1 MAIAQ
6 RLTNHTPGQD
16 LPWTPGFARWLWF
29 LWVVFVVYGS
39 LVPLEF
45 RPMTLEEA
53 LERFAQT
60 PMLDIGLQGRA
71 DWIANGV
78 LYVPV
83 GFLTVAIMA
92 PRTLAGRLF
101 SSLVAGGFGV
111 VLAVAVEFSQL
122 FFPPRTVSLN
132 DLLAETLGTMLGVVL
147 AWRGQVWLS
156 TMLAVLRGNWREVA
170 NALVPA
176 GALLVVLVSWF
187 PFDLLLSSAELAI
200 KANSDFW
207 GWFVAPVSA
216 GQSFPRLLARL
227 GAEVAVLVP
236 VGILWARS
244 TWAQR
249 KSSKAAASLKVAF
262 WLGAAL
268 GMLIEV
274 GQWFVFSG
282 VSQGLSVLTRGLG
295 WMLGVWLWNRRHVW
309 GLDQWRAGIRRFLWP
324 LASLHLMGIFVLSGW
339 TSGAWRTTE
348 EALARLDGDLRLV
361 PFYFHYYTSEAVALQ
376 SLLAVALLYAPIAL
390 WCWAL
395 SLSPRV
401 SALVA
406 LLLAFMVE
414 AGKLFPASTRPDP
427 TNLLIAAMAAGL
439 CMLLLQKFSQP
450 RSATFA
456 ASDRRSEARVSPV
469 SPASLKSS
477 TSPPRV
483 WVLLMLAGVLAVWLT
498 QFPVYPLVVAAVL
511 TFSAV
516 IVWWRP
522 VAVFGVLAAALPSLD
537 LTALSGREYIDEFDM
552 LLLLSFAVA
561 WVRQSSQGAQGLLPA
576 PDAPL
581 NMALGVFAL
590 SALLCALMAWQ
601 PWDIAALRDPDSP
614 LSPWYGLRLFK
625 GVLWAVCAYLLARR
639 QLASGLPVVSAFGV
653 GLVVGL
659 AYTACF
665 VFWERA
671 VFPGVWDFSVGY
683 RVAGPVVP
691 MRLGG
696 AYLDTFLIAALPF
709 AVVGALT
716 SKSLA
721 WRAFC
726 ALTALAAIYAVAV
739 TFTRTT
745 YLAAAVAGLLA
756 SAAIVCRPGVK
767 RLTPVMAIGLAVA
780 MAAIAY
786 PIVSGPFASARMAN
800 VKEDFQTRW
809 DHFSKVLAMGS
820 SDVLSVVL
828 GHGLGRFP
836 AENYWNRVAS
846 GDPDQTMAVHRF
858 VQRESMGQLQLGA
871 GPSLYVDQLV
881 DVQSGESVT
890 LELRARS
897 VGADGSVAVL
907 LCQKWLLSSENCVSS
922 QFSLTDRED
931 GELRSST
938 LLTGAFVDKSPWLQ
952 RPVRL
957 ALNNAGPVRVDI
969 ESVSM
974 RNADGVE
981 LMRNGDF
988 TKGSDHWSYTSD
1000 DHLSWRTHNIALGV
1014 WFDQGLVGLLA
1025 LGAMI
1030 SLGLFRSARGMLSK
1044 NRASFALGAAL
1055 TGLLFVG
1062 MFETITDEPRY
1073 LLLVLCMAWMAAL
1086 QGRLGAM
1093 PKSSRAA
1100 LGQPVPE
1107 GALHP

>member
-1 MAIAQ
+1 MAIDQ
-6 RLTNHTPGQD
+6 RLVSRTPSHD
-16 LPWTPGFARWLWF
+16 LPWTPAFARWLWF
-29 LWVVFVVYGS
+29 LWVVFVIYGS

-45 RPMTLEEA
+45 RPMELEKA
-53 LERFAQT
+53 LKKFALA

-83 GFLTVAIMA
+83 GFLTVAMMA
-92 PRTLAGRLF
+92 PRTFAGRLF
-101 SSLVAGGFGV
+101 CSLMAVGFGV
-111 VLAVAVEFSQL
+111 LLAVAVEFSQL

-132 DLLAETLGTMLGVVL
+132 DLIAESLGTILGVLL
-147 AWRGQVWLS
+147 AWRGYVWLS
-156 TMLAVLRGNWREVA
+156 MMLVVLRGNWREA
-170 NALVPA
+170 ADALVTG
-176 GALLVVLVSWF
+176 GALLVVLIAWF
-187 PFDLLLSSAELAI
+187 PFDFLLTWTELTV
-200 KANSDFW
+200 KVNGDFW
-207 GWFVAPVSA
+207 GWFMAPVFA
-216 GQSFPRLLARL
+216 RESFPRMLARMA
-227 GAEVAVLVP
+227 AEAAVLVP
-236 VGILWARS
+236 LGVLWARS
-244 TWAQR
+244 KWAQR
-249 KSSKAAASLKVAF
+249 NLGSAQASLKVAF
-262 WLGAAL
+262 SLGFSL
-268 GMLIEV
+268 GLLIEA

-282 VSQGLSVLTRGLG
+282 VSQGLSVFTRGFGWVLG
-295 WMLGVWLWNRRHVW
+295 AWLWNRRHVW
-309 GLDQWRAGIRRFLWP
+309 GPNQWRASMRRFLWP
-324 LASLHLMGIFVLSGW
+324 LASLHLTVVLILSGW
-339 TSGAWRTTE
+339 SRGAWRTTE
-348 EALARLDGDLRLV
+348 EALARLDGELRLV
-361 PFYFHYYTSEAVALQ
+361 PFYYHYYTSEAVALQ
-376 SLLAVALLYAPIAL
+376 SLLAVAFLYAPIGL

-406 LLLAFMVE
+406 LVVAFAVE
-414 AGKLFPASTRPDP
+414 AGKLFPAATRPDP
-427 TNLLIAAMAAGL
+427 TNLLIASMAAAV
-439 CMLLLQKFSQP
+439 CALLLEKFSEPSQG
-450 RSATFA
+450 TLA
-456 ASDRRSEARVSPV
+456 ASGQTTDSPISPV
-469 SPASLKSS
+469 SLKLS
-477 TSPPRV
+477 TSLCQLLP
-483 WVLLMLAGVLAVWLT
+483 LLMLAGFLALWLT

-511 TFSAV
+511 TSSAV

-522 VAVFGVLAAALPSLD
+522 VAVFGLLAAALPSWD

-552 LLLLSFAVA
+552 LLLVGFAVA
-561 WVRQSSQGAQGLLPA
+561 WTLQSSQGSQRHLPT

-581 NMALGVFAL
+581 NMAFGVFAL

-625 GVLWAVCAYLLARR
+625 GVLWGVCAYLLARR
-639 QLASGLPVVSAFGV
+639 QIASGLPVVPAFGV
-653 GLVVGL
+653 GLVAGL

-671 VFPGVWDFSVGY
+671 VFPGVWDFAVGY

-696 AYLDTFLIAALPF
+696 AYLDAYLVAALPF

-756 SAAIVCRPGVK
+756 SAATVCRPGPR
-767 RLTPVMAIGLAVA
+767 RLMPVMAISLTVA

-800 VKEDFQTRW
+800 VQEDLQTRL

-820 SDVLSVVL
+820 SDVASVVL

-836 AENYWNRVAS
+836 AENYWDSVALGES
-846 GDPDQTMAVHRF
+846 AQTMAVHRF
-858 VQRESMGQLQLGA
+858 LQQDGAGQLQLGA

-881 DVQSGESVT
+881 DVQPGESVRI
-890 LELRARS
+890 ELLARS
-897 VGADGSVAVL
+897 VGADGSLTVL

-922 QFSLTDRED
+922 KFSLTDSED
-931 GELRSST
+931 GNLRFST
-938 LLTGAFVDKSPWLQ
+938 LLTGAFVDKFPWLQ

-957 ALNNAGPVRVDI
+957 GLNNAGPARVDI
-969 ESVSM
+969 ASVSL
-974 RNADGVE
+974 RNANGVE
-981 LMRNGDF
+981 LLLNGDF

-1025 LGAMI
+1025 MGAMF
-1030 SLGLFRSARGMLSK
+1030 SLGLFRSGKGMLSR
-1044 NRASFALGAAL
+1044 NHASFALGAAL

-1086 QGRLGAM
+1086 QGEIGATS
-1093 PKSSRAA
+1093 KGVGVRFVTRSLKASFTH
-1100 LGQPVPE
+1100 E
-1107 GALHP
+1107 

>member
-1 MAIAQ
+1 MAIDY
-6 RLTNHTPGQD
+6 RLTNHTPAQD
-16 LPWTPGFARWLWF
+16 LPWTPGLARWLWF
-29 LWVVFVVYGS
+29 LWVVFVIYGS

-53 LERFAQT
+53 LEKFALT

-83 GFLTVAIMA
+83 GFLTVAMMA
-92 PRTLAGRLF
+92 PRTFAGRLF
-101 SSLVAGGFGV
+101 RSLVAMSFGV

-132 DLLAETLGTMLGVVL
+132 DLLAETLGTMLGVFL
-147 AWRGQVWLS
+147 AWRGHVWLS

-187 PFDLLLSSAELAI
+187 PFDLLLSTAELAI

-216 GQSFPRLLARL
+216 GQSLPRLLARL
-227 GAEVAVLVP
+227 AAEAAVLVP
-236 VGILWARS
+236 VGVLWARS

-249 KSSKAAASLKVAF
+249 KSSHTAASLKVAF

-268 GMLIEV
+268 GLLIEV

-295 WMLGVWLWNRRHVW
+295 WMLGAWLWNRRHVW
-309 GLDQWRAGIRRFLWP
+309 GLNQWRAGIRRFLWL
-324 LASLHLMGIFVLSGW
+324 LAPLHLMGILVLSGW

-361 PFYFHYYTSEAVALQ
+361 PFYYHYYTSEAIALQ

-406 LLLAFMVE
+406 LLLAFVVE

-427 TNLLIAAMAAGL
+427 TNLLIAATAAGL

-450 RSATFA
+450 RLATVA
-456 ASDRRSEARVSPV
+456 ASDRRSESRM
-469 SPASLKSS
+469 SPASQKSS
-477 TSPPRV
+477 TSLPRV
-483 WVLLMLAGVLAVWLT
+483 WVLLMLTGVLAVWLS
-498 QFPVYPLVVAAVL
+498 QFPVYPLFVAAVL
-511 TFSAV
+511 TASAV
-516 IVWWRP
+516 IVWCRP
-522 VAVFGVLAAALPSLD
+522 VAVFGVLAAALPSWD
-537 LTALSGREYIDEFDM
+537 LTALSGREYIDEFDV

-561 WVRQSSQGAQGLLPA
+561 WVRQSSQGTQGFLPA

-590 SALLCALMAWQ
+590 SALLCAFMAWQ
-601 PWDIAALRDPDSP
+601 PWDIAALRNPDSP

-625 GVLWAVCAYLLARR
+625 GVLWATCAYLLARR
-639 QLASGLPVVSAFGV
+639 QLASGLPVVPAFGV

-756 SAAIVCRPGVK
+756 SAATVCRPGVK
-767 RLTPVMAIGLAVA
+767 RLTPVMAIGLTVA

-800 VKEDFQTRW
+800 VKEDFQTRL
-809 DHFSKVLAMGS
+809 DHFSKVLDMGS
-820 SDVLSVVL
+820 SDVKSVVL

-836 AENYWNRVAS
+836 AVNYWDSVAS
-846 GDPDQTMAVHRF
+846 GEPDQTMAVHRF
-858 VQRESMGQLQLGA
+858 VQSESTGQLQLGA
-871 GPSLYVDQLV
+871 GPALYVDQLV
-881 DVQSGESVT
+881 NVQSGESVK

-922 QFSLTDRED
+922 QFSLTDSE
-931 GELRSST
+931 GGQLSSST
-938 LLTGAFVDKSPWLQ
+938 LFTGAFVDKSPWLQ

-969 ESVSM
+969 TSVSL

-981 LMRNGDF
+981 LLRNGDF
-988 TKGSDHWSYTSD
+988 AKGSDHWSYTSD

-1025 LGAMI
+1025 LGAMV
-1030 SLGLFRSARGMLSK
+1030 SLGLVRSARGMLSR

-1086 QGRLGAM
+1086 QGNVGATPRGIRLRSATLSL
-1093 PKSSRAA
+1093 KARSTH
-1100 LGQPVPE
+1100 E
-1107 GALHP
+1107 

>member
-1 MAIAQ
+1 MVIDQ
-6 RLTNHTPGQD
+6 RLTNDVPGQD
-16 LPWTPGFARWLWF
+16 LSWTPGFARWLWF

-45 RPMTLEEA
+45 RPLTLEEA

-60 PMLDIGLQGRA
+60 QMLDIGLQGRA

-83 GFLTVAIMA
+83 GFLTVAMMA
-92 PRTLAGRLF
+92 PRTLASRLF
-101 SSLVAGGFGV
+101 CSLMAVGFGV
-111 VLAVAVEFSQL
+111 LLAVAVEFSQL

-132 DLLAETLGTMLGVVL
+132 DLLAETLGTMLGVFL

-170 NALVPA
+170 NALLPA

-216 GQSFPRLLARL
+216 GQLLPRMLARL

-236 VGILWARS
+236 LGALWARS

-249 KSSKAAASLKVAF
+249 TSGSAAASLKVAF
-262 WLGAAL
+262 WLGVAL
-268 GMLIEV
+268 GLLIEV

-295 WMLGVWLWNRRHVW
+295 WMLGAWLWNRRQVW
-309 GLDQWRAGIRRFLWP
+309 GPNQWRAGIRRFLWP
-324 LASLHLMGIFVLSGW
+324 LASLHLVGVLILSGW

-348 EALARLDGDLRLV
+348 AALARLDGDLRLV
-361 PFYFHYYTSEAVALQ
+361 PFYYHYYTSEAIALQ
-376 SLLAVALLYAPIAL
+376 SLLAVAFLYAPIAL

-401 SALVA
+401 SAFVA
-406 LLLAFMVE
+406 LLVAFAVE

-427 TNLLIAAMAAGL
+427 TNLLIAAMATGISV
-439 CMLLLQKFSQP
+439 LLLQKFSQP
-450 RSATFA
+450 SPATFA
-456 ASDRRSEARVSPV
+456 ASERRGVSRVSPV
-469 SPASLKSS
+469 SQKTSTAS
-477 TSPPRV
+477 PWV
-483 WVLLMLAGVLAVWLT
+483 WVLLMLTGVLAVWLL
-498 QFPVYPLVVAAVL
+498 QFPVNRLVVAAVL
-511 TFSAV
+511 TLSAV
-516 IVWWRP
+516 MVWWRP
-522 VAVFGVLAAALPSLD
+522 VTVFGVLAAALPSWD

-561 WVRQSSQGAQGLLPA
+561 WVRQSSQGTQGFLPA

-590 SALLCALMAWQ
+590 SALLCAFMAWQ

-625 GVLWAVCAYLLARR
+625 GVLWATCAYLLARR
-639 QLASGLPVVSAFGV
+639 QLASELPVVPAFGV

-671 VFPGVWDFSVGY
+671 VFPGVWDFSVEY

-696 AYLDTFLIAALPF
+696 AYLDAFLIASLPF

-716 SKSLA
+716 GKSLG

-745 YLAAAVAGLLA
+745 YLAAGVAALVAAAA
-756 SAAIVCRPGVK
+756 SVCRPGFK
-767 RLTPVMAIGLAVA
+767 RARPVMAICLTVA

-800 VKEDFQTRW
+800 VKGDFQTRL

-820 SDVLSVVL
+820 SDFRSVVL

-836 AENYWNRVAS
+836 AESYWHSVAS
-846 GDPDQTMAVHRF
+846 GEPDQTMAVHRF
-858 VQRESMGQLQLGA
+858 VQSESPGQLQLGA

-890 LELRARS
+890 LELLARS

-922 QFSLTDRED
+922 QFSLTDSEE
-931 GELRSST
+931 GNLHSST

-969 ESVSM
+969 DSVSM

-981 LMRNGDF
+981 LLRNGDF

-1000 DHLSWRTHNIALGV
+1000 DHLSWHAKNLFLAV
-1014 WFDQGLVGLLA
+1014 WFDQGLVGLFA
-1025 LGAMI
+1025 LLSMFSMAI
-1030 SLGLFRSARGMLSK
+1030 FRSARGMLLK
-1044 NRASFALGAAL
+1044 TQKSFAFGAAL
-1055 TGLLFVG
+1055 TGLLVAA
-1062 MFETITDEPRY
+1062 MFDSITDEPRY

-1086 QGRLGAM
+1086 HGKVAAM
-1093 PKSSRAA
+1093 PKGVDLRSATPSQKARSSD
-1100 LGQPVPE
+1100 E
-1107 GALHP
+1107 